1 VINPSMKDDVII
13 DALEEL
19 RSKLPLEIHK
29 FYELI
34 KKRTGCG
41 AVFNPTN
48 DCQYLE
54 LGSGAALELFYKHT
68 LMVFCGEQGEE
79 KHEIELG
86 KVLVIDYRKLKGF
99 KHEYYLLYYEIPI
112 V

>member
-1 VINPSMKDDVII
+1 MKDDVII
-13 DALEEL
+13 DALKEL

-48 DCQYLE
+48 DYHYLE
-54 LGSGAALELFYKHT
+54 ISPSGALELYDKRI
-68 LMVFCGEQGEE
+68 LSMFCGEHGEE
-79 KHEIELG
+79 KHDVKLR
-86 KVLVIDYRKLKGF
+86 KVLIIDYRKLKGF